1 MRVKAFGAVFLILGI
16 AFLVGAYVTERQER
30 RLREGAAR
38 TTGTVVAD
46 LSRGPLIRFT
56 AQDGARVSFT
66 ATTGRGRF
74 ASGAE
79 VPIYYH
85 PDNPSFADLDDP
97 RSRWTNTAIYAA
109 LALASLVAAALLL
122 RS

>member
-16 AFLVGAYVTERQER
+16 AFLVGAWVSERQER
-30 RLREGAAR
+30 RVRDGAVR

-46 LSRGPLIRFT
+46 VARGPLIRFT
-56 AQDGARVSFT
+56 APGGDRVSFT
-66 ATTGRGRF
+66 ATTGKGRF
-74 ASGAE
+74 AAGAE

-97 RSRWTNTAIYAA
+97 RSRWTSTVIYAI
-109 LALASLVAAALLL
+109 LAGVSLLSAALLL